1 MIFGVMLWRG
11 VSIEPQWVVL
21 ALLLIALAVGRGKQ
35 FIFDWLP
42 FLVLFLAYE
51 MMRGFATKTGFAP
64 HDVGALETWL
74 FDGHLPTVWLQHALY
89 RPAQIM
95 LWDWLAMGIYFMHFA
110 LPIAVGFIFW
120 LRDRERYWRFMGALL
135 LMSFLAFVF
144 YLFFPSAPPWHQYP
158 GEVHKII
165 DETIHKWGVAYYVS
179 PVYTNVNPN
188 QFAAFPSLHA
198 AYPTL
203 AAIYAWGYARWLAV
217 VLAGWAACVWFAIVY
232 LGEHYV
238 VDALFGLCFVAGSVL
253 LVQLISS
260 RLARGVE
267 LRRQA
272 ARPEEPDEAGT
283 LTG

>member
-1 MIFGVMLWRG
+1 MLWRG

-35 FIFDWLP
+35 FVFDWLP

-64 HDVGALETWL
+64 HDVGWLETSV
-74 FDGHLPTVWLQHALY
+74 FAGHLPTLWLQDHIY
-89 RPAQIM
+89 RPDQIM
-95 LWDWLAMGIYFMHFA
+95 VWDWLAMGFYFMHFA

-120 LRDRERYWRFMGALL
+120 LGDRERYWRFMGALL

-144 YLFFPSAPPWHQYP
+144 YLFYPSAPPWHQYQ

-198 AYPTL
+198 AYPAL
-203 AAIYAWGYARWLAV
+203 AAIYAWGYARWLAL
-217 VLAGWAACVWFAIVY
+217 VLLGWAACVWFAIVY
-232 LGEHYV
+232 LGEHYL
-238 VDALFGLCFVAGSVL
+238 VDALFGLCFVVGAVL
-253 LVQLISS
+253 IVHVISG
-260 RLARGVE
+260 RLARGAGA
-267 LRRQA
+267 RRRAGA
-272 ARPEEPDEAGT
+272 AAPEESAES

>member
-1 MIFGVMLWRG
+1 MLWRG

-35 FIFDWLP
+35 FVFDWLP
-42 FLVLFLAYE
+42 FLVLFIAYE

-64 HDVGALETWL
+64 HDLGGLERGL
-74 FDGHLPTVWLQHALY
+74 FAGQLPTLWLQHAIYLPN
-89 RPAQIM
+89 RIM
-95 LWDWLAMGIYFMHFA
+95 FWDWLAMGFYFMHFA
-110 LPIAVGFIFW
+110 LPILVGFIFW

-198 AYPTL
+198 AYP
-203 AAIYAWGYARWLAV
+203 AVAVIYAWGYARWLA
-217 VLAGWAACVWFAIVY
+217 LALGGWAACVWFAIVY

-238 VDALFGLCFVAGSVL
+238 VDALFGLCFVL
-253 LVQLISS
+253 LAVGVVHVISG
-260 RLARGVE
+260 RLTRAAE
-267 LRRQA
+267 PRRHSDVD
-272 ARPEEPDEAGT
+272 EPPPSE